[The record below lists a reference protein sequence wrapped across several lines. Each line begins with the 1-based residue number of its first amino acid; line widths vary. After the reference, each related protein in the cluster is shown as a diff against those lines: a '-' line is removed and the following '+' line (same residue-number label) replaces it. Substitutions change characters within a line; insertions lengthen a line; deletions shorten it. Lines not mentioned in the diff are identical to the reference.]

1 MMKLFGDRRQAG
13 RVLAQ
18 HLVEYRGRPDVIVL
32 GLPRGGVP
40 VAFEVATAIHA
51 PLDVFM
57 VRKIGAPWNEEFA
70 LGAIASGGLV
80 YLDRDTVTRI
90 GVEQAEI
97 ERIVEMES
105 RELARREQLYRRAR
119 PFPDLT
125 GLTVILVDDGLATGS
140 SMLAAVHAV
149 RTRTPREVVAATP
162 VASTQACE
170 MLWQVAD
177 RCICAATPEPF
188 YGVGMWY
195 DDFSETSD
203 GEVVELLRRASEL
216 QHSGA

>member
-1 MMKLFGDRRQAG
+1 MKLFRDRRQAG

-18 HLVEYRGRPDVIVL
+18 HLVEYRGRPDVLVL

-80 YLDRDTVTRI
+80 YLDRDTVSRI
-90 GVEQAEI
+90 GVEQGEI
-97 ERIVEMES
+97 ERIVEMET
-105 RELARREQLYRRAR
+105 RELARRERLYRGSR
-119 PFPDLT
+119 PFPELA

-140 SMLAAVHAV
+140 SMLAAVNAV
-149 RTRTPREVVAATP
+149 RTQNPREVVATTP
-162 VASTQACE
+162 VASAQACE
-170 MLWQVAD
+170 MLSQVAD
-177 RCICAATPEPF
+177 RCVCAATPEPF

-203 GEVVELLRRASEL
+203 GEVMELLQQAAEL

>member
-80 YLDRDTVTRI
+80 YLDRDTVSRI

-97 ERIVEMES
+97 ERIVAMES
-105 RELARREQLYRRAR
+105 RELARREQLYRGAR

-149 RTRTPREVVAATP
+149 RTENPREVVAATP

-170 MLWQVAD
+170 LLSQVVD
-177 RCICAATPEPF
+177 RCVCPATPEPF

-203 GEVVELLRRASEL
+203 GEVVELLQRAAEL